1 MVNINLRT
9 YYTAIEL
16 IRNFVNNKTI
26 DKDFFN
32 EKFMNMPNEENSQ
45 AKNEN
50 TGEEASMA
58 NKAYKENSQA
68 TNNVGENNSEANNI
82 GRFYYIAKKHNLVSL
97 MEQAM
102 EKMGFES
109 DSDIWKRWLK
119 EKNQLIYKSVLMDVE
134 REAIQ
139 DFFEENNIWYM
150 LLKGMVIRKY
160 YPAPELREMADN
172 DILFDN
178 KYSKEV
184 YDFMTAR
191 GYKSDDYNKGYH
203 DEYLKPPAYNFEM
216 HRQLVSSKE
225 RPKWYEYYKDVKSIL
240 INDANGKNQFY
251 FSDNDFYVYFIV
263 HTYKHFL
270 NSGMGLRTVLDVY
283 LYLNNLQDK
292 LDFDYIEEQLKKLDA
307 YDFEQTFRSLA
318 FKMFGENAKE
328 GNAAADELQDSF
340 DAKEQDMLRES
351 FDAKKQDKLCGS
363 FDAKE
368 QDKWWNSFDDKE
380 HDMLSYI
387 LDAGTYGNLE
397 NSVATRWGILRVR
410 RRKHPIKQNTYSA
423 DFSLQW
429 IQSRNFSHFF
439 TSINGQSHS
448 CTFIES
454 AKCHLHEEKKSRV
467 SFGKFLR
474 SS

>member
-1 MVNINLRT
+1 MANINLKT
-9 YYTAIEL
+9 YYMVIKIL
-16 IRNFVNNKTI
+16 GDFVNNKII

-32 EKFMNMPNEENSQ
+32 ENIIDVANEENSQ
-45 AKNEN
+45 KI
-50 TGEEASMA
+50 
-58 NKAYKENSQA
+58 Y
-68 TNNVGENNSEANNI
+68 I
-82 GRFYYIAKKHNLVSL
+82 GRIYYIAKKHNLVSI
-97 MEQAM
+97 MAQAM
-102 EKMGFES
+102 EKLGFES

-139 DFFEENNIWYM
+139 DFFEKNNIWYM

-184 YDFMTAR
+184 YEFMTAR

-240 INDANGKNQFY
+240 IKDTNENRETAANSESNNTSNQFC

-283 LYLNNLQDK
+283 LYVSNLQEK

-307 YDFEQTFRSLA
+307 YDFEQTFRSIA
-318 FKMFGENAKE
+318 FKMFDENLEDRKWW
-328 GNAAADELQDSF
+328 NSF
-340 DAKEQDMLRES
+340 DAKEQE
-351 FDAKKQDKLCGS
+351 
-363 FDAKE
+363 
-368 QDKWWNSFDDKE
+368 
-380 HDMLSYI
+380 MLSYI

-397 NSVATRWGILRVR
+397 NSVAHKMGYTKGEKKKTSDKAKYIFRRLFPSMDTIEEFFPFFYKHKWAIPFLYIYRIGKIPFT
-410 RRKHPIKQNTYSA
+410 RRKKVA
-423 DFSLQW
+423 GELKEVF
-429 IQSRNFSHFF
+429 
-439 TSINGQSHS
+439 
-448 CTFIES
+448 
-454 AKCHLHEEKKSRV
+454 KK
-467 SFGKFLR
+467 
-474 SS
+474 

>member
-1 MVNINLRT
+1 MENINLKT
-9 YYTAIEL
+9 YYMVIKIL
-16 IRNFVNNKTI
+16 GDFVNNTII

-32 EKFMNMPNEENSQ
+32 ENIIDVANEENSQ
-45 AKNEN
+45 KI
-50 TGEEASMA
+50 
-58 NKAYKENSQA
+58 Y
-68 TNNVGENNSEANNI
+68 I
-82 GRFYYIAKKHNLVSL
+82 GRIYYIAKKHNLVSI
-97 MEQAM
+97 MAQAM
-102 EKMGFES
+102 EKLGFES

-139 DFFEENNIWYM
+139 DFFEKNNIWYM

-283 LYLNNLQDK
+283 LYVSNLQEK

-307 YDFEQTFRSLA
+307 YDFEQTFRSIA
-318 FKMFGENAKE
+318 FKMFDENLEDRKWW
-328 GNAAADELQDSF
+328 DLF
-340 DAKEQDMLRES
+340 DVKEQE
-351 FDAKKQDKLCGS
+351 
-363 FDAKE
+363 
-368 QDKWWNSFDDKE
+368 
-380 HDMLSYI
+380 MLSYV

-397 NSVATRWGILRVR
+397 NSVAHKMGYTKGEKKKTSDKAKYIFRRLFPSMDTIEEFFPFFYKHKWAIPFLYIYRIGKIPFT
-410 RRKHPIKQNTYSA
+410 RRKKVA
-423 DFSLQW
+423 GELKEVF
-429 IQSRNFSHFF
+429 
-439 TSINGQSHS
+439 
-448 CTFIES
+448 
-454 AKCHLHEEKKSRV
+454 KK
-467 SFGKFLR
+467 
-474 SS
+474 

>member
-1 MVNINLRT
+1 MANINLKT
-9 YYTAIEL
+9 YYMVIKIL
-16 IRNFVNNKTI
+16 GDFVNNKII

-32 EKFMNMPNEENSQ
+32 ENIIDVANEENSQ
-45 AKNEN
+45 KI
-50 TGEEASMA
+50 
-58 NKAYKENSQA
+58 Y
-68 TNNVGENNSEANNI
+68 I
-82 GRFYYIAKKHNLVSL
+82 GRIYYIAKKHNLVSI
-97 MEQAM
+97 MAQAM
-102 EKMGFES
+102 EKLGFES

-139 DFFEENNIWYM
+139 DFFEKNNIWYM

-184 YDFMTAR
+184 YEFMTAR

-283 LYLNNLQDK
+283 LYVSNLQEK

-307 YDFEQTFRSLA
+307 YDFEQTFRSIA

-387 LDAGTYGNLE
+387 FDAGTYGNLE
-397 NSVATRWGILRVR
+397 NSVAHKMGYTKGEKKKASDKVKYIFRRLFPSMDTIEEFFPFFYKHKWAIPFLYIYRIGKMPFT
-410 RRKHPIKQNTYSA
+410 RRKKVA
-423 DFSLQW
+423 GELREVF
-429 IQSRNFSHFF
+429 
-439 TSINGQSHS
+439 
-448 CTFIES
+448 
-454 AKCHLHEEKKSRV
+454 KK
-467 SFGKFLR
+467 
-474 SS
+474 

>member
-1 MVNINLRT
+1 MANINLGT

-32 EKFMNMPNEENSQ
+32 EKIMNMSNEENSQ
-45 AKNEN
+45 A
-50 TGEEASMA
+50 A
-58 NKAYKENSQA
+58 NNA
-68 TNNVGENNSEANNI
+68 GENNSRNNNI
-82 GRFYYIAKKHNLVSL
+82 GILYYIAKKHNLVSL
-97 MEQAM
+97 MAQAM

-139 DFFEENNIWYM
+139 NFFEENNIWYM

-203 DEYLKPPAYNFEM
+203 DEYLKPPAYNCEM

-307 YDFEQTFRSLA
+307 YDFEQTFRSLT

-397 NSVATRWGILRVR
+397 NSVAHKMGYTKGEKKKASDKAKYIFRRLFPSMDTIEEFFPFFYKHKWAIPFLYIYRIGKIPFT
-410 RRKHPIKQNTYSA
+410 RRKKVA
-423 DFSLQW
+423 GELREVF
-429 IQSRNFSHFF
+429 
-439 TSINGQSHS
+439 
-448 CTFIES
+448 
-454 AKCHLHEEKKSRV
+454 KK
-467 SFGKFLR
+467 
-474 SS
+474 

>member
-1 MVNINLRT
+1 MVIKILGD
-9 YYTAIEL
+9 
-16 IRNFVNNKTI
+16 FVNNKII
-26 DKDFFN
+26 DKDFFYEN
-32 EKFMNMPNEENSQ
+32 IIDVANEENSQ
-45 AKNEN
+45 KI
-50 TGEEASMA
+50 
-58 NKAYKENSQA
+58 Y
-68 TNNVGENNSEANNI
+68 I
-82 GRFYYIAKKHNLVSL
+82 GRIYYIAKKHNLVSI
-97 MEQAM
+97 MAQAM
-102 EKMGFES
+102 EKLGFES

-184 YDFMTAR
+184 YEFMTAR

-318 FKMFGENAKE
+318 FKMFGEKAKE
-328 GNAAADELQDSF
+328 GNVAADELQGSF
-340 DAKEQDMLRES
+340 DDKEQDMLRES

-368 QDKWWNSFDDKE
+368 QDKWWNSFDAKE
-380 HDMLSYI
+380 QEMLSYI

-397 NSVATRWGILRVR
+397 NSVAHKMGYTKGEKKKASDKAKYIFRRLFPSMDTIEEFFPFFYKHKWAIPFLYIYRIGKIPFT
-410 RRKHPIKQNTYSA
+410 RRKKVA
-423 DFSLQW
+423 GELREVF
-429 IQSRNFSHFF
+429 
-439 TSINGQSHS
+439 
-448 CTFIES
+448 
-454 AKCHLHEEKKSRV
+454 KK
-467 SFGKFLR
+467 
-474 SS
+474 

>member
-1 MVNINLRT
+1 
-9 YYTAIEL
+9 
-16 IRNFVNNKTI
+16 
-26 DKDFFN
+26 
-32 EKFMNMPNEENSQ
+32 
-45 AKNEN
+45 
-50 TGEEASMA
+50 MA
-58 NKAYKENSQA
+58 
-68 TNNVGENNSEANNI
+68 
-82 GRFYYIAKKHNLVSL
+82 
-97 MEQAM
+97 QAM
-102 EKMGFES
+102 EKLGFES

-139 DFFEENNIWYM
+139 DFFEKNNIWYM

-184 YDFMTAR
+184 YEFMTAR

-240 INDANGKNQFY
+240 IKDTNENRETAANSESNNTSNQFY

-263 HTYKHFL
+263 QTYKHFL

-283 LYLNNLQDK
+283 LYVSNLQEK

-307 YDFEQTFRSLA
+307 YDFEQTFRSIA
-318 FKMFGENAKE
+318 FKMFDENLEDRKWW
-328 GNAAADELQDSF
+328 DLF
-340 DAKEQDMLRES
+340 DVKEQE
-351 FDAKKQDKLCGS
+351 
-363 FDAKE
+363 
-368 QDKWWNSFDDKE
+368 
-380 HDMLSYI
+380 MLSYI

-397 NSVATRWGILRVR
+397 NRVAHKMGYTKGEKKKTSDKAKYIFRRLFPSMDTIEEFFPFFYKHKWAIPFLYIYRIGKSPFT
-410 RRKHPIKQNTYSA
+410 RRKKVA
-423 DFSLQW
+423 GELKEVF
-429 IQSRNFSHFF
+429 
-439 TSINGQSHS
+439 
-448 CTFIES
+448 
-454 AKCHLHEEKKSRV
+454 KK
-467 SFGKFLR
+467 
-474 SS
+474 

>member
-1 MVNINLRT
+1 MVNINLKI
-9 YYTAIEL
+9 YYMVIKIL
-16 IRNFVNNKTI
+16 GDFVNNKII

-32 EKFMNMPNEENSQ
+32 ENIIDVANEENSQ
-45 AKNEN
+45 KI
-50 TGEEASMA
+50 
-58 NKAYKENSQA
+58 Y
-68 TNNVGENNSEANNI
+68 I
-82 GRFYYIAKKHNLVSL
+82 GRIYYIAKKHNLVSI
-97 MEQAM
+97 MAQAM
-102 EKMGFES
+102 EKLGFES

-139 DFFEENNIWYM
+139 DFFEKNNIWYM

-184 YDFMTAR
+184 YEFMTAR
-191 GYKSDDYNKGYH
+191 GYKCDDYNKGYH

-240 INDANGKNQFY
+240 IKDTNENRETAANSESNNTSNQFY

-283 LYLNNLQDK
+283 LYVSNLQEK

-307 YDFEQTFRSLA
+307 YDFEQTFRSIA
-318 FKMFGENAKE
+318 FKMFDENLEDRKWW
-328 GNAAADELQDSF
+328 DLF
-340 DAKEQDMLRES
+340 DVKEQE
-351 FDAKKQDKLCGS
+351 
-363 FDAKE
+363 
-368 QDKWWNSFDDKE
+368 
-380 HDMLSYI
+380 MLSYV

-397 NSVATRWGILRVR
+397 NSVAHKMGYTKGEKKKTSDKAKYIFRRLFPSMDTIEEFFPFFYKHKWAIPFLYIYRIGKIPFT
-410 RRKHPIKQNTYSA
+410 RRKKVAGELKEVFKKQEWYSA
-423 DFSLQW
+423 
-429 IQSRNFSHFF
+429 
-439 TSINGQSHS
+439 
-448 CTFIES
+448 
-454 AKCHLHEEKKSRV
+454 
-467 SFGKFLR
+467 
-474 SS
+474 

>member
-1 MVNINLRT
+1 M
-9 YYTAIEL
+9 AIEL

-397 NSVATRWGILRVR
+397 NSVAHKMGYTKGEKKKASDKVKYIFRRLFPSMDTIEEFFPFFYKHKWAIPFLYIYRIGKMPFT
-410 RRKHPIKQNTYSA
+410 RRKKVA
-423 DFSLQW
+423 GELREVF
-429 IQSRNFSHFF
+429 
-439 TSINGQSHS
+439 
-448 CTFIES
+448 
-454 AKCHLHEEKKSRV
+454 KK
-467 SFGKFLR
+467 
-474 SS
+474 

>member
-1 MVNINLRT
+1 MVIKILGD
-9 YYTAIEL
+9 
-16 IRNFVNNKTI
+16 FVNNKII

-32 EKFMNMPNEENSQ
+32 ENIIDVANEENSQ
-45 AKNEN
+45 KI
-50 TGEEASMA
+50 
-58 NKAYKENSQA
+58 Y
-68 TNNVGENNSEANNI
+68 I
-82 GRFYYIAKKHNLVSL
+82 GRIYYIAKKHNLVSI
-97 MEQAM
+97 MAQAM
-102 EKMGFES
+102 AKLGFES

-139 DFFEENNIWYM
+139 DFFEKNNIWYM

-184 YDFMTAR
+184 YEFMTAR

-240 INDANGKNQFY
+240 IKDTNENRETAANSESNNTSNQFY

-283 LYLNNLQDK
+283 LYVSNLQEK

-307 YDFEQTFRSLA
+307 YDFEQTFRSIA
-318 FKMFGENAKE
+318 FKMFDENLEDRKWW
-328 GNAAADELQDSF
+328 DLF
-340 DAKEQDMLRES
+340 DVKEQE
-351 FDAKKQDKLCGS
+351 
-363 FDAKE
+363 
-368 QDKWWNSFDDKE
+368 
-380 HDMLSYI
+380 MLSYV

-397 NSVATRWGILRVR
+397 NSVAHKMGYTKGEKKKASDKVKYIFRRLFPSMDTIEEFFPFFYKHKWAIPFLYIYRIGKIPFA
-410 RRKHPIKQNTYSA
+410 RRKKVA
-423 DFSLQW
+423 GELKEVF
-429 IQSRNFSHFF
+429 
-439 TSINGQSHS
+439 
-448 CTFIES
+448 
-454 AKCHLHEEKKSRV
+454 KK
-467 SFGKFLR
+467 
-474 SS
+474 

>member
-1 MVNINLRT
+1 MENINLKT
-9 YYTAIEL
+9 YYMVIKIL
-16 IRNFVNNKTI
+16 GDFVNNKII

-32 EKFMNMPNEENSQ
+32 ENIIDVANEENSQ
-45 AKNEN
+45 KI
-50 TGEEASMA
+50 
-58 NKAYKENSQA
+58 Y
-68 TNNVGENNSEANNI
+68 I
-82 GRFYYIAKKHNLVSL
+82 GRIYYIAKKHNLVSI
-97 MEQAM
+97 MAQAM
-102 EKMGFES
+102 EKLGFES

-139 DFFEENNIWYM
+139 DFFEKNNIWYM

-178 KYSKEV
+178 KYSEEV
-184 YDFMTAR
+184 YEFMTAR
-191 GYKSDDYNKGYH
+191 GYKCDDYNKGYH

-240 INDANGKNQFY
+240 IKDTNENRETAANSESNNTSNQFY

-283 LYLNNLQDK
+283 LYVSNLQEK

-307 YDFEQTFRSLA
+307 YDFEQTFRSIA
-318 FKMFGENAKE
+318 FKMFDENLEDRKWW
-328 GNAAADELQDSF
+328 DLF
-340 DAKEQDMLRES
+340 DVKEQE
-351 FDAKKQDKLCGS
+351 
-363 FDAKE
+363 
-368 QDKWWNSFDDKE
+368 
-380 HDMLSYI
+380 MLSYI

-397 NSVATRWGILRVR
+397 NSVAHKMGYTKGEKKKASDKVKYIFRRLFPPMDTIEEFFPFFYKHKWAIPFLYIYRIGKIPFA
-410 RRKHPIKQNTYSA
+410 RRKKVA
-423 DFSLQW
+423 GELKEVF
-429 IQSRNFSHFF
+429 
-439 TSINGQSHS
+439 
-448 CTFIES
+448 
-454 AKCHLHEEKKSRV
+454 KK
-467 SFGKFLR
+467 
-474 SS
+474 

>member
-16 IRNFVNNKTI
+16 IINFVNNKTI

-397 NSVATRWGILRVR
+397 NSVAHKMGYTKGEKKKASDKAKYIFRRLFPSMDTIEEFFPFFYKHKWAIPFLYIYRIGKMPFT
-410 RRKHPIKQNTYSA
+410 RRKKVA
-423 DFSLQW
+423 GELREVF
-429 IQSRNFSHFF
+429 
-439 TSINGQSHS
+439 
-448 CTFIES
+448 
-454 AKCHLHEEKKSRV
+454 KK
-467 SFGKFLR
+467 
-474 SS
+474 

>member
-1 MVNINLRT
+1 M
-9 YYTAIEL
+9 A
-16 IRNFVNNKTI
+16 
-26 DKDFFN
+26 
-32 EKFMNMPNEENSQ
+32 NEENSQ
-45 AKNEN
+45 KI
-50 TGEEASMA
+50 
-58 NKAYKENSQA
+58 Y
-68 TNNVGENNSEANNI
+68 I
-82 GRFYYIAKKHNLVSL
+82 GRIYYIAKKHNLVSL
-97 MEQAM
+97 MAQAM
-102 EKMGFES
+102 EKLGFES

-139 DFFEENNIWYM
+139 DFFEKNNIWYM

-184 YDFMTAR
+184 YEFMTAR
-191 GYKSDDYNKGYH
+191 GYKCDDYNKGYH

-240 INDANGKNQFY
+240 IKDTNENRETAANSESNNTSNQFY

-283 LYLNNLQDK
+283 LYVSNLQEK

-307 YDFEQTFRSLA
+307 YDFEQTFRSIA
-318 FKMFGENAKE
+318 FKMFGKNAKE

-340 DAKEQDMLRES
+340 DDKEQDMLRES

-368 QDKWWNSFDDKE
+368 QDKWWNSFDAQE
-380 HDMLSYI
+380 QEMLSYI

-397 NSVATRWGILRVR
+397 NSVAHKMGYTKGEKKKASDKVKYIFRRLFPPMDTIEEFFPFFYKHKWAIPFLYIYRIGKIPFA
-410 RRKHPIKQNTYSA
+410 RRKKVA
-423 DFSLQW
+423 GELKEVF
-429 IQSRNFSHFF
+429 
-439 TSINGQSHS
+439 
-448 CTFIES
+448 
-454 AKCHLHEEKKSRV
+454 KK
-467 SFGKFLR
+467 
-474 SS
+474 

>member
-397 NSVATRWGILRVR
+397 NSVAHKMGYTKGEKKKASDKAKYIFRRLFPSMDTIEESFPFFYKHKWAIPFLYIYRIGKMPFT
-410 RRKHPIKQNTYSA
+410 RRKKVA
-423 DFSLQW
+423 GELREVF
-429 IQSRNFSHFF
+429 
-439 TSINGQSHS
+439 
-448 CTFIES
+448 
-454 AKCHLHEEKKSRV
+454 KK
-467 SFGKFLR
+467 
-474 SS
+474 

>member
-1 MVNINLRT
+1 MENINLKT
-9 YYTAIEL
+9 YYMVIKIL
-16 IRNFVNNKTI
+16 GDFVNNKII

-32 EKFMNMPNEENSQ
+32 ENIIDVANEENSQ
-45 AKNEN
+45 KI
-50 TGEEASMA
+50 
-58 NKAYKENSQA
+58 Y
-68 TNNVGENNSEANNI
+68 I
-82 GRFYYIAKKHNLVSL
+82 GRIYYIAKKHNLVSI
-97 MEQAM
+97 MAQAM
-102 EKMGFES
+102 EKLGFES

-251 FSDNDFYVYFIV
+251 FSNNDFYVYFIV

-340 DAKEQDMLRES
+340 DDKEQDMLRES

-380 HDMLSYI
+380 QEMLSYI

-397 NSVATRWGILRVR
+397 NSVAHKMGYTKGEKKKASDKAKYIFRRLFPSMDTIEEFFPFFYKHKWAIPFLYIYRIGKIPFT
-410 RRKHPIKQNTYSA
+410 RRKKVA
-423 DFSLQW
+423 GELREVF
-429 IQSRNFSHFF
+429 
-439 TSINGQSHS
+439 
-448 CTFIES
+448 
-454 AKCHLHEEKKSRV
+454 KK
-467 SFGKFLR
+467 
-474 SS
+474 

>member
-1 MVNINLRT
+1 MENINLKT
-9 YYTAIEL
+9 YYMVIKIL
-16 IRNFVNNKTI
+16 GDFVNNKII

-32 EKFMNMPNEENSQ
+32 ENIIDVANEENSQ
-45 AKNEN
+45 KI
-50 TGEEASMA
+50 
-58 NKAYKENSQA
+58 Y
-68 TNNVGENNSEANNI
+68 I
-82 GRFYYIAKKHNLVSL
+82 GRIYYIAKKHNLVSI
-97 MEQAM
+97 MAQAM
-102 EKMGFES
+102 EKLGFES

-139 DFFEENNIWYM
+139 DFFEKNNIWYM

-184 YDFMTAR
+184 YEFMTAR

-240 INDANGKNQFY
+240 IKDTNENRETAANSESNNTSNQFY

-283 LYLNNLQDK
+283 LYVSNLQEK

-307 YDFEQTFRSLA
+307 YDFEQTFRSIA
-318 FKMFGENAKE
+318 FKMFDENLEDRKWW
-328 GNAAADELQDSF
+328 DLF
-340 DAKEQDMLRES
+340 DVKEQE
-351 FDAKKQDKLCGS
+351 
-363 FDAKE
+363 
-368 QDKWWNSFDDKE
+368 
-380 HDMLSYI
+380 MLSYV

-397 NSVATRWGILRVR
+397 NSVAHKMGYTKGEKKKTSDKAKYIFRRLFPSMDTIEEFFPFFYKHKWAIPFLYIYRIGKLPFT
-410 RRKHPIKQNTYSA
+410 RRKKVA
-423 DFSLQW
+423 GELKEVF
-429 IQSRNFSHFF
+429 
-439 TSINGQSHS
+439 
-448 CTFIES
+448 
-454 AKCHLHEEKKSRV
+454 KK
-467 SFGKFLR
+467 
-474 SS
+474 

>member
-1 MVNINLRT
+1 MANINLKT
-9 YYTAIEL
+9 YYMVIKIL
-16 IRNFVNNKTI
+16 GDFVNNKII

-32 EKFMNMPNEENSQ
+32 ENIIDVANEENSQ
-45 AKNEN
+45 KI
-50 TGEEASMA
+50 
-58 NKAYKENSQA
+58 Y
-68 TNNVGENNSEANNI
+68 I
-82 GRFYYIAKKHNLVSL
+82 GRIYYIAKKHNLVSI
-97 MEQAM
+97 MAQAM
-102 EKMGFES
+102 EKLGFES

-139 DFFEENNIWYM
+139 DFFEKNNIWYM

-184 YDFMTAR
+184 YEFMTAR

-240 INDANGKNQFY
+240 IKDTNENRETAANSESNNTSNQFY

-283 LYLNNLQDK
+283 LYVSNLQEK

-307 YDFEQTFRSLA
+307 YDFEQTFRSIA
-318 FKMFGENAKE
+318 FKMFDENLEDRKWW
-328 GNAAADELQDSF
+328 DLF
-340 DAKEQDMLRES
+340 DVKEQE
-351 FDAKKQDKLCGS
+351 
-363 FDAKE
+363 
-368 QDKWWNSFDDKE
+368 
-380 HDMLSYI
+380 MLSSI

-397 NSVATRWGILRVR
+397 NRVAHKMGYTKGEKKKTSDKAKYIFRRLFPSMDTIEEFFPFFYKHKWAIPFLYIYRIGKSPFT
-410 RRKHPIKQNTYSA
+410 RRKKVA
-423 DFSLQW
+423 GELKEVF
-429 IQSRNFSHFF
+429 
-439 TSINGQSHS
+439 
-448 CTFIES
+448 
-454 AKCHLHEEKKSRV
+454 KK
-467 SFGKFLR
+467 
-474 SS
+474 

>member
-1 MVNINLRT
+1 MENINLKT
-9 YYTAIEL
+9 YYMVIKIL
-16 IRNFVNNKTI
+16 GDFVNNKII

-32 EKFMNMPNEENSQ
+32 ENIIDVANEENSQ
-45 AKNEN
+45 KI
-50 TGEEASMA
+50 
-58 NKAYKENSQA
+58 Y
-68 TNNVGENNSEANNI
+68 I
-82 GRFYYIAKKHNLVSL
+82 GRIYYIAKKHNLVSI
-97 MEQAM
+97 MAQAM
-102 EKMGFES
+102 EKLGFES

-139 DFFEENNIWYM
+139 DFFEKNNIWYM

-184 YDFMTAR
+184 YEFMTAR
-191 GYKSDDYNKGYH
+191 GYKSDDYNKGYD

-240 INDANGKNQFY
+240 IKDTNENRETAANNESNNTSNQFY

-283 LYLNNLQDK
+283 LYVSNLQEK

-307 YDFEQTFRSLA
+307 YDFEQTFRSIA
-318 FKMFGENAKE
+318 FKMFDENLEDRKWW
-328 GNAAADELQDSF
+328 DLF
-340 DAKEQDMLRES
+340 DVKEQE
-351 FDAKKQDKLCGS
+351 
-363 FDAKE
+363 
-368 QDKWWNSFDDKE
+368 
-380 HDMLSYI
+380 MLSYV

-397 NSVATRWGILRVR
+397 NSVAHKMGYTKGEKKKASDKVKYIFRRLFPSMDTIEEFFPFFYKHKWAIPFLYIYRIGKMPFT
-410 RRKHPIKQNTYSA
+410 RRKKVA
-423 DFSLQW
+423 GELREVF
-429 IQSRNFSHFF
+429 
-439 TSINGQSHS
+439 
-448 CTFIES
+448 
-454 AKCHLHEEKKSRV
+454 KK
-467 SFGKFLR
+467 
-474 SS
+474 

>member
-1 MVNINLRT
+1 MVIKILGD
-9 YYTAIEL
+9 
-16 IRNFVNNKTI
+16 FVNNKII

-32 EKFMNMPNEENSQ
+32 ENIIDVANEENSQ
-45 AKNEN
+45 KI
-50 TGEEASMA
+50 
-58 NKAYKENSQA
+58 Y
-68 TNNVGENNSEANNI
+68 I
-82 GRFYYIAKKHNLVSL
+82 GRIYYIAKKHNLVSL
-97 MEQAM
+97 MAQAM
-102 EKMGFES
+102 EKLGFES

-139 DFFEENNIWYM
+139 DFFEKNNIWYM

-184 YDFMTAR
+184 YEFMTAR
-191 GYKSDDYNKGYH
+191 GYKCDDYNKGYH

-240 INDANGKNQFY
+240 IKDTNENRETAANSESNNTSNQFY

-270 NSGMGLRTVLDVY
+270 NSVLDVY
-283 LYLNNLQDK
+283 LYVSNLQEK

-307 YDFEQTFRSLA
+307 YDFEQTFRSIA
-318 FKMFGENAKE
+318 FKMFGKNAKE

-340 DAKEQDMLRES
+340 DDKEQDMLRES

-368 QDKWWNSFDDKE
+368 QDKWWNSFDAQE
-380 HDMLSYI
+380 QEMLSYI

-397 NSVATRWGILRVR
+397 NSVAHKMGYTKGEKKKASDKVKYIFRRLFPPMDTIEEFFPFFYKHKWAIPFLYIYRIGKIPFA
-410 RRKHPIKQNTYSA
+410 RRKKVA
-423 DFSLQW
+423 GELKEVF
-429 IQSRNFSHFF
+429 
-439 TSINGQSHS
+439 
-448 CTFIES
+448 
-454 AKCHLHEEKKSRV
+454 KK
-467 SFGKFLR
+467 
-474 SS
+474 

>member
-1 MVNINLRT
+1 MENINLKI
-9 YYTAIEL
+9 YYIVIKIL
-16 IRNFVNNKTI
+16 GDFVNNKII

-32 EKFMNMPNEENSQ
+32 ENIIDVANEENSQ
-45 AKNEN
+45 KI
-50 TGEEASMA
+50 
-58 NKAYKENSQA
+58 Y
-68 TNNVGENNSEANNI
+68 I
-82 GRFYYIAKKHNLVSL
+82 GRIYYIAKKHNLVSI
-97 MEQAM
+97 MAQAM
-102 EKMGFES
+102 EKLGFES

-139 DFFEENNIWYM
+139 DFFEKNNIWYM

-184 YDFMTAR
+184 YEFMTAR

-240 INDANGKNQFY
+240 IKDTNENRETAANSESNNTSNQFY

-283 LYLNNLQDK
+283 LYVSNLQEK

-307 YDFEQTFRSLA
+307 YDFEQTFRSIA
-318 FKMFGENAKE
+318 FKMFDENLEDRKWW
-328 GNAAADELQDSF
+328 DLF
-340 DAKEQDMLRES
+340 DVKEQE
-351 FDAKKQDKLCGS
+351 
-363 FDAKE
+363 
-368 QDKWWNSFDDKE
+368 
-380 HDMLSYI
+380 MLSYI

-397 NSVATRWGILRVR
+397 NRVAHKMGYTKGEKKKTSDKAKYIFRRLFPSMDTIEEFFPFFYKHKWAIPFLYIYRIGKSPFT
-410 RRKHPIKQNTYSA
+410 RRKKVA
-423 DFSLQW
+423 GELKEVF
-429 IQSRNFSHFF
+429 
-439 TSINGQSHS
+439 
-448 CTFIES
+448 
-454 AKCHLHEEKKSRV
+454 KK
-467 SFGKFLR
+467 
-474 SS
+474 

>member
-1 MVNINLRT
+1 MENINLKT
-9 YYTAIEL
+9 YYMVIKIL
-16 IRNFVNNKTI
+16 GDFVNNKII

-32 EKFMNMPNEENSQ
+32 ENIIDVANEENSQ
-45 AKNEN
+45 KI
-50 TGEEASMA
+50 
-58 NKAYKENSQA
+58 Y
-68 TNNVGENNSEANNI
+68 I
-82 GRFYYIAKKHNLVSL
+82 GRIYYIAKKHNLVSI
-97 MEQAM
+97 MAQAM
-102 EKMGFES
+102 EKLGFES

-139 DFFEENNIWYM
+139 DFFEKNNIWYM

-184 YDFMTAR
+184 YEFMTAR

-225 RPKWYEYYKDVKSIL
+225 RPKWYEYHKDVKSIL
-240 INDANGKNQFY
+240 IKDTNENRETAANNESNNTSNQFY

-283 LYLNNLQDK
+283 LYVSNLQEK

-307 YDFEQTFRSLA
+307 YDFEQTFRSIA
-318 FKMFGENAKE
+318 FKMFDENLEDRKWW
-328 GNAAADELQDSF
+328 DLF
-340 DAKEQDMLRES
+340 DVKEQE
-351 FDAKKQDKLCGS
+351 
-363 FDAKE
+363 
-368 QDKWWNSFDDKE
+368 
-380 HDMLSYI
+380 MLSYV

-397 NSVATRWGILRVR
+397 NSVVHKMGYTKGEKKKTSDKARYIFRRLFPSMDTIEEFFPFFYKHKWAIPFLYIYRIGKIPFT
-410 RRKHPIKQNTYSA
+410 RRKKVA
-423 DFSLQW
+423 GELKEVF
-429 IQSRNFSHFF
+429 
-439 TSINGQSHS
+439 
-448 CTFIES
+448 
-454 AKCHLHEEKKSRV
+454 KK
-467 SFGKFLR
+467 
-474 SS
+474 

>member
-1 MVNINLRT
+1 MENINLKT
-9 YYTAIEL
+9 YYMVIKIL
-16 IRNFVNNKTI
+16 GDFVNNKII

-32 EKFMNMPNEENSQ
+32 ENIIDVANEENSQ
-45 AKNEN
+45 KI
-50 TGEEASMA
+50 
-58 NKAYKENSQA
+58 Y
-68 TNNVGENNSEANNI
+68 I
-82 GRFYYIAKKHNLVSL
+82 GRIYYIAKKHNLVSI
-97 MEQAM
+97 MAQAM
-102 EKMGFES
+102 EKLGFES

-139 DFFEENNIWYM
+139 DFFEKNNIWYM

-240 INDANGKNQFY
+240 IKDTNENRETAANSESNNTSNQFY

-283 LYLNNLQDK
+283 LYVSNLQEK

-307 YDFEQTFRSLA
+307 YDFEQTFRSIA
-318 FKMFGENAKE
+318 FKMFDENLEDRKWW
-328 GNAAADELQDSF
+328 DLF
-340 DAKEQDMLRES
+340 DVKEQE
-351 FDAKKQDKLCGS
+351 
-363 FDAKE
+363 
-368 QDKWWNSFDDKE
+368 
-380 HDMLSYI
+380 MLSYV

-397 NSVATRWGILRVR
+397 NSVAHKMGYTKGEKKKTSDKAKYIFRRLFPSMDTIEEFFPFFYKHKWAIPFLYIYRIGKIPFT
-410 RRKHPIKQNTYSA
+410 RRKKVA
-423 DFSLQW
+423 GELKEVF
-429 IQSRNFSHFF
+429 
-439 TSINGQSHS
+439 
-448 CTFIES
+448 
-454 AKCHLHEEKKSRV
+454 KK
-467 SFGKFLR
+467 
-474 SS
+474 

>member
-1 MVNINLRT
+1 MENINLKT
-9 YYTAIEL
+9 YYMVIKIL
-16 IRNFVNNKTI
+16 GDFVNNKII
-26 DKDFFN
+26 DKDFFYEN
-32 EKFMNMPNEENSQ
+32 IIDVANEENSQ
-45 AKNEN
+45 KI
-50 TGEEASMA
+50 
-58 NKAYKENSQA
+58 Y
-68 TNNVGENNSEANNI
+68 I
-82 GRFYYIAKKHNLVSL
+82 GRIYYIAKKHNLVSI
-97 MEQAM
+97 MAQAM
-102 EKMGFES
+102 EKLGFES

-340 DAKEQDMLRES
+340 DDKEQDMLRES

-397 NSVATRWGILRVR
+397 NSVAHKMGYTKGEKKKASDKAKYIFRRLFPSMDTIEEFFPFFYKHKWAIPFLYIYRIGKIPFT
-410 RRKHPIKQNTYSA
+410 RRKKVA
-423 DFSLQW
+423 GELREVF
-429 IQSRNFSHFF
+429 
-439 TSINGQSHS
+439 
-448 CTFIES
+448 
-454 AKCHLHEEKKSRV
+454 KK
-467 SFGKFLR
+467 
-474 SS
+474 

>member
-1 MVNINLRT
+1 MANINLKT
-9 YYTAIEL
+9 YYMVIKIL
-16 IRNFVNNKTI
+16 GDFVNNKII

-32 EKFMNMPNEENSQ
+32 ENIIDVANEENSQ
-45 AKNEN
+45 KI
-50 TGEEASMA
+50 
-58 NKAYKENSQA
+58 Y
-68 TNNVGENNSEANNI
+68 I
-82 GRFYYIAKKHNLVSL
+82 GRIYYIAKKHNLVSI
-97 MEQAM
+97 MAQAM
-102 EKMGFES
+102 EKLGFES

-139 DFFEENNIWYM
+139 DFFEKKNIWYM

-184 YDFMTAR
+184 YEFMTAR
-191 GYKSDDYNKGYH
+191 GYKSDDYNKGYD

-240 INDANGKNQFY
+240 IKDTNENRETAANNESNNTSNQFY

-283 LYLNNLQDK
+283 LYVSNLQEK

-307 YDFEQTFRSLA
+307 YDFEQTFRSIA
-318 FKMFGENAKE
+318 FKMFDENLEDRKWW
-328 GNAAADELQDSF
+328 DLF
-340 DAKEQDMLRES
+340 DVKEQE
-351 FDAKKQDKLCGS
+351 
-363 FDAKE
+363 
-368 QDKWWNSFDDKE
+368 
-380 HDMLSYI
+380 MLSYV

-397 NSVATRWGILRVR
+397 NSVAHKMGYTKGEKKKASDKVKYIFRRLFPSMDTIEEFFPFFYKHKWAIPFLYIYRIGKMPFT
-410 RRKHPIKQNTYSA
+410 RRKKVA
-423 DFSLQW
+423 GELREVF
-429 IQSRNFSHFF
+429 
-439 TSINGQSHS
+439 
-448 CTFIES
+448 
-454 AKCHLHEEKKSRV
+454 KK
-467 SFGKFLR
+467 
-474 SS
+474 

>member
-9 YYTAIEL
+9 YYMAIEL

-397 NSVATRWGILRVR
+397 NSVAHKMGYTKGEKKKASDKVKYIFRRLFPSMDTIEEFFPFFYKHKWAIPFLYIYRIGKMPFA
-410 RRKHPIKQNTYSA
+410 RRKKVA
-423 DFSLQW
+423 GELKEVF
-429 IQSRNFSHFF
+429 
-439 TSINGQSHS
+439 
-448 CTFIES
+448 
-454 AKCHLHEEKKSRV
+454 KK
-467 SFGKFLR
+467 
-474 SS
+474 

>member
-328 GNAAADELQDSF
+328 GNAAAYELQDSF
-340 DAKEQDMLRES
+340 DAKEQDMLREL

-397 NSVATRWGILRVR
+397 NSVAHKMGYTKGEKKKASDKAKYIFRRLFPSMDTIEEFFPFFYKHKWAIPFLYIYRIGKMPFT
-410 RRKHPIKQNTYSA
+410 RRKKVA
-423 DFSLQW
+423 GELREVF
-429 IQSRNFSHFF
+429 
-439 TSINGQSHS
+439 
-448 CTFIES
+448 
-454 AKCHLHEEKKSRV
+454 KK
-467 SFGKFLR
+467 
-474 SS
+474 

>member
-1 MVNINLRT
+1 MENINLKT
-9 YYTAIEL
+9 YYMVIKIL
-16 IRNFVNNKTI
+16 GDFVNNKII

-32 EKFMNMPNEENSQ
+32 ENIIDVANEENSQ
-45 AKNEN
+45 KI
-50 TGEEASMA
+50 
-58 NKAYKENSQA
+58 Y
-68 TNNVGENNSEANNI
+68 I
-82 GRFYYIAKKHNLVSL
+82 GRIYYIAKKHNLVSI
-97 MEQAM
+97 MAQAM
-102 EKMGFES
+102 EKLGFES

-139 DFFEENNIWYM
+139 DFFEKNNIWYM

-184 YDFMTAR
+184 YEFMTAR

-240 INDANGKNQFY
+240 IKDTNENRETAANSESNNSSNQFY

-270 NSGMGLRTVLDVY
+270 NSGMGLRTVLDIY
-283 LYLNNLQDK
+283 LYVSNLQEK

-307 YDFEQTFRSLA
+307 YDFEQTFRSIA
-318 FKMFGENAKE
+318 FKMFDENLEDRKWW
-328 GNAAADELQDSF
+328 DLF
-340 DAKEQDMLRES
+340 DVKEQE
-351 FDAKKQDKLCGS
+351 
-363 FDAKE
+363 
-368 QDKWWNSFDDKE
+368 
-380 HDMLSYI
+380 MLSYV

-397 NSVATRWGILRVR
+397 NSVAHKMGYTKGEKKKTSDKAKYIFRRLFPSMDTIEEFFPFFYKHKWAIPFLYIYRIGKIPFA
-410 RRKHPIKQNTYSA
+410 RRKKVA
-423 DFSLQW
+423 GELKEVF
-429 IQSRNFSHFF
+429 
-439 TSINGQSHS
+439 
-448 CTFIES
+448 
-454 AKCHLHEEKKSRV
+454 KK
-467 SFGKFLR
+467 
-474 SS
+474 

>member
-1 MVNINLRT
+1 MVIKILGD
-9 YYTAIEL
+9 
-16 IRNFVNNKTI
+16 FVNNKII

-32 EKFMNMPNEENSQ
+32 ENIIDVANEENSQ
-45 AKNEN
+45 KI
-50 TGEEASMA
+50 
-58 NKAYKENSQA
+58 Y
-68 TNNVGENNSEANNI
+68 I
-82 GRFYYIAKKHNLVSL
+82 GRIYYIAKKHNLVSI
-97 MEQAM
+97 MAQAM
-102 EKMGFES
+102 EKLGFES

-139 DFFEENNIWYM
+139 DFFEKNNIWYM

-184 YDFMTAR
+184 YEFMTAR
-191 GYKSDDYNKGYH
+191 GYKCDDYNKGYH

-240 INDANGKNQFY
+240 IKDTNENRETAANSESNNTSNQFY

-283 LYLNNLQDK
+283 LYVSNLQEK

-307 YDFEQTFRSLA
+307 YDFEQTFRSIA
-318 FKMFGENAKE
+318 FKMFDENLEDRKWW
-328 GNAAADELQDSF
+328 DLF
-340 DAKEQDMLRES
+340 DVKEQE
-351 FDAKKQDKLCGS
+351 
-363 FDAKE
+363 
-368 QDKWWNSFDDKE
+368 
-380 HDMLSYI
+380 MLSYV

-397 NSVATRWGILRVR
+397 NSVAHKMGYTKGEKKKTSDKAKYIFRRLFPSMDTIEEFFPFFYKHKWAIPFLYIYRIGKIPFT
-410 RRKHPIKQNTYSA
+410 RRKKVA
-423 DFSLQW
+423 GELKEVF
-429 IQSRNFSHFF
+429 
-439 TSINGQSHS
+439 
-448 CTFIES
+448 
-454 AKCHLHEEKKSRV
+454 KK
-467 SFGKFLR
+467 
-474 SS
+474 

>member
-1 MVNINLRT
+1 MENINLKT
-9 YYTAIEL
+9 YYMVIKIL
-16 IRNFVNNKTI
+16 GDFVNNKII

-32 EKFMNMPNEENSQ
+32 ENIIDVANEENSQ
-45 AKNEN
+45 KI
-50 TGEEASMA
+50 
-58 NKAYKENSQA
+58 Y
-68 TNNVGENNSEANNI
+68 I
-82 GRFYYIAKKHNLVSL
+82 GRIYYIAKKHNLVSI
-97 MEQAM
+97 MAQAM
-102 EKMGFES
+102 EKLGFES

-139 DFFEENNIWYM
+139 DFFEKNNIWYM

-160 YPAPELREMADN
+160 YPSPELREMADN

-240 INDANGKNQFY
+240 IKDTNENRETAANSESNNTSNQFY

-270 NSGMGLRTVLDVY
+270 NSGMGLRTALDVY
-283 LYLNNLQDK
+283 LYVSNLQEK

-307 YDFEQTFRSLA
+307 YDFEQTFRSIA
-318 FKMFGENAKE
+318 FKMFDENLEDRKWW
-328 GNAAADELQDSF
+328 DLF
-340 DAKEQDMLRES
+340 DVKEQE
-351 FDAKKQDKLCGS
+351 
-363 FDAKE
+363 
-368 QDKWWNSFDDKE
+368 
-380 HDMLSYI
+380 MLSYV

-397 NSVATRWGILRVR
+397 NSVAHKMGYTKGEKKKTSDKAKYIFRRLFPSMDTIEEFFPFFYKHKWAIPFLYIYRIGKIPFT
-410 RRKHPIKQNTYSA
+410 RRKKVA
-423 DFSLQW
+423 GELKEVF
-429 IQSRNFSHFF
+429 
-439 TSINGQSHS
+439 
-448 CTFIES
+448 
-454 AKCHLHEEKKSRV
+454 KK
-467 SFGKFLR
+467 
-474 SS
+474 

>member
-1 MVNINLRT
+1 MVIKILGD
-9 YYTAIEL
+9 
-16 IRNFVNNKTI
+16 FVNNKII

-32 EKFMNMPNEENSQ
+32 ENIIDVANEENSQ
-45 AKNEN
+45 KI
-50 TGEEASMA
+50 
-58 NKAYKENSQA
+58 Y
-68 TNNVGENNSEANNI
+68 I
-82 GRFYYIAKKHNLVSL
+82 GRIYYIAKKHNLVSL

-397 NSVATRWGILRVR
+397 NSVAHKMGYTKGEKKKASDKVKYIFRRLFPSMDTIEEFFPFFYKHKWAIPFLYIYRIGKMPFT
-410 RRKHPIKQNTYSA
+410 RRKKVA
-423 DFSLQW
+423 GELREVF
-429 IQSRNFSHFF
+429 
-439 TSINGQSHS
+439 
-448 CTFIES
+448 
-454 AKCHLHEEKKSRV
+454 KK
-467 SFGKFLR
+467 
-474 SS
+474 

>member
-1 MVNINLRT
+1 MANINLKT
-9 YYTAIEL
+9 YYMVIKIL
-16 IRNFVNNKTI
+16 GDFVNNKII

-32 EKFMNMPNEENSQ
+32 ENIIDVANEENSQ
-45 AKNEN
+45 KI
-50 TGEEASMA
+50 
-58 NKAYKENSQA
+58 Y
-68 TNNVGENNSEANNI
+68 I
-82 GRFYYIAKKHNLVSL
+82 GRIYYIAKKHNLVSI
-97 MEQAM
+97 MAQAM
-102 EKMGFES
+102 EKLGFES

-139 DFFEENNIWYM
+139 DFFEKNNIWYM

-160 YPAPELREMADN
+160 YPAPEFREMADN

-184 YDFMTAR
+184 YEFMTAR

-240 INDANGKNQFY
+240 IKDTNENRETAANSESNNTSNQFY

-283 LYLNNLQDK
+283 LYVSNLQEK

-307 YDFEQTFRSLA
+307 YDFEQTFRSIA
-318 FKMFGENAKE
+318 FKMFDENLEDRKWW
-328 GNAAADELQDSF
+328 DLF
-340 DAKEQDMLRES
+340 DVKEQE
-351 FDAKKQDKLCGS
+351 
-363 FDAKE
+363 
-368 QDKWWNSFDDKE
+368 
-380 HDMLSYI
+380 MLSYI

-397 NSVATRWGILRVR
+397 NSVAHKMGYTKGEKKKASDKVKYIFRRLFPSMDTIEEFFPFFYKHKWAIPFLYIYRIGKIPFA
-410 RRKHPIKQNTYSA
+410 RRKKVA
-423 DFSLQW
+423 GELKEVF
-429 IQSRNFSHFF
+429 
-439 TSINGQSHS
+439 
-448 CTFIES
+448 
-454 AKCHLHEEKKSRV
+454 KK
-467 SFGKFLR
+467 
-474 SS
+474 

>member
-397 NSVATRWGILRVR
+397 NSVAHKMGYTKGEKEKASDKAKYIFRRLFPSMDTIEEFFPFFYKHKWAIPFLYIYRIGKMPFT
-410 RRKHPIKQNTYSA
+410 RRKKVA
-423 DFSLQW
+423 GELREVF
-429 IQSRNFSHFF
+429 
-439 TSINGQSHS
+439 
-448 CTFIES
+448 
-454 AKCHLHEEKKSRV
+454 KK
-467 SFGKFLR
+467 
-474 SS
+474 

>member
-26 DKDFFN
+26 EKDFLN
-32 EKFMNMPNEENSQ
+32 ERIMNMPDEENSQ
-45 AKNEN
+45 EKNEN

-68 TNNVGENNSEANNI
+68 TNNAGKNNSEANNI

-97 MEQAM
+97 MAQAM

-109 DSDIWKRWLK
+109 DSDIWKCWLK

-387 LDAGTYGNLE
+387 FDAGTYGNLE
-397 NSVATRWGILRVR
+397 NSVAHKMGYTKGEKKKASDKVKYIFRRLFPSMDTIEEFFPFFYKHKWAIPFLYIYRIGKIPFT
-410 RRKHPIKQNTYSA
+410 RRKKVA
-423 DFSLQW
+423 GELREVF
-429 IQSRNFSHFF
+429 
-439 TSINGQSHS
+439 
-448 CTFIES
+448 
-454 AKCHLHEEKKSRV
+454 KK
-467 SFGKFLR
+467 
-474 SS
+474 

>member
-26 DKDFFN
+26 EKDFLN
-32 EKFMNMPNEENSQ
+32 ERIMNMPNEENSQ
-45 AKNEN
+45 EKNEN

-97 MEQAM
+97 MAQAM

-307 YDFEQTFRSLA
+307 YDFEQTFRSLT

-328 GNAAADELQDSF
+328 GNVAADELQDSF
-340 DAKEQDMLRES
+340 DAKEQNKLR
-351 FDAKKQDKLCGS
+351 GS

-368 QDKWWNSFDDKE
+368 QDMLRGSFDAKE
-380 HDMLSYI
+380 QDMLSYI

-397 NSVATRWGILRVR
+397 NSVAHKMGYTKGEKKKASDKVKYIFRRLFPSMDTIEEFFPFFYKHKWAIPFLYIYRIGKMPFT
-410 RRKHPIKQNTYSA
+410 RRKKVA
-423 DFSLQW
+423 GELREVF
-429 IQSRNFSHFF
+429 
-439 TSINGQSHS
+439 
-448 CTFIES
+448 
-454 AKCHLHEEKKSRV
+454 KK
-467 SFGKFLR
+467 
-474 SS
+474 

>member
-1 MVNINLRT
+1 MENINLKT
-9 YYTAIEL
+9 YYMVIKIL
-16 IRNFVNNKTI
+16 GDFVNNKII

-32 EKFMNMPNEENSQ
+32 ENIIDVANEENSQ
-45 AKNEN
+45 KI
-50 TGEEASMA
+50 
-58 NKAYKENSQA
+58 Y
-68 TNNVGENNSEANNI
+68 I
-82 GRFYYIAKKHNLVSL
+82 GRIYYIAKKHNLVSI
-97 MEQAM
+97 MAQAM
-102 EKMGFES
+102 EKLGFES

-119 EKNQLIYKSVLMDVE
+119 EKKQLIYKSVLMDVE

-139 DFFEENNIWYM
+139 DFFEKNNIWYM

-184 YDFMTAR
+184 YEFMTAR

-240 INDANGKNQFY
+240 IKDTNENRETAANNESNNTSNQFY

-283 LYLNNLQDK
+283 LYVSNLQEK

-307 YDFEQTFRSLA
+307 YDFEQTFRSIA
-318 FKMFGENAKE
+318 FKMFDENLEDRKWW
-328 GNAAADELQDSF
+328 DLF
-340 DAKEQDMLRES
+340 DVKEQE
-351 FDAKKQDKLCGS
+351 
-363 FDAKE
+363 
-368 QDKWWNSFDDKE
+368 
-380 HDMLSYI
+380 MLSYV

-397 NSVATRWGILRVR
+397 NSVVHKMGYTKGEKKKTSDKARYIFRRLFPSMDTIEEFFPFFYKHKWAIPFLYIYRIGKIPFT
-410 RRKHPIKQNTYSA
+410 RRKKVA
-423 DFSLQW
+423 GELKEVF
-429 IQSRNFSHFF
+429 
-439 TSINGQSHS
+439 
-448 CTFIES
+448 
-454 AKCHLHEEKKSRV
+454 KK
-467 SFGKFLR
+467 
-474 SS
+474 

>member
-1 MVNINLRT
+1 MENINLKT
-9 YYTAIEL
+9 YYMVIKIL
-16 IRNFVNNKTI
+16 GDFVNNKII
-26 DKDFFN
+26 DKDFFYEN
-32 EKFMNMPNEENSQ
+32 IIDVANEENSQ
-45 AKNEN
+45 KI
-50 TGEEASMA
+50 
-58 NKAYKENSQA
+58 Y
-68 TNNVGENNSEANNI
+68 I
-82 GRFYYIAKKHNLVSL
+82 GRIYYIAKKHNLVSL
-97 MEQAM
+97 MAQAM

-109 DSDIWKRWLK
+109 DSEIWKRWLK

-283 LYLNNLQDK
+283 LYVSNLQDK

-340 DAKEQDMLRES
+340 DAKEQDKWWNSFDAKEQDMLRES
-351 FDAKKQDKLCGS
+351 FDDKKQDKLCGS

-368 QDKWWNSFDDKE
+368 QDKWWNSFDAKE
-380 HDMLSYI
+380 QEMLSYI

-397 NSVATRWGILRVR
+397 NSVAHKMGYTKGEKKKASDKAKYIFRRLFPSMDTIEEFFPFFYKHKWAIPFLYIYRIGKIPFT
-410 RRKHPIKQNTYSA
+410 RRKKVA
-423 DFSLQW
+423 GELREVF
-429 IQSRNFSHFF
+429 
-439 TSINGQSHS
+439 
-448 CTFIES
+448 
-454 AKCHLHEEKKSRV
+454 KK
-467 SFGKFLR
+467 
-474 SS
+474 

>member
-1 MVNINLRT
+1 MENINLKT
-9 YYTAIEL
+9 YYMVIKIL
-16 IRNFVNNKTI
+16 GDFVNNKII

-32 EKFMNMPNEENSQ
+32 ENIIDVANEENSQ
-45 AKNEN
+45 KI
-50 TGEEASMA
+50 
-58 NKAYKENSQA
+58 Y
-68 TNNVGENNSEANNI
+68 I
-82 GRFYYIAKKHNLVSL
+82 GRIYYIAKKHNLVSI
-97 MEQAM
+97 MAQAM
-102 EKMGFES
+102 EKLGFES

-139 DFFEENNIWYM
+139 DFFEKNNIWYM

-184 YDFMTAR
+184 YEFMTAR

-240 INDANGKNQFY
+240 IKDTNENRETAANSESNNTSNQFY

-283 LYLNNLQDK
+283 LYVSNLQEK

-307 YDFEQTFRSLA
+307 YDFEQTFRSIA
-318 FKMFGENAKE
+318 FKMFDENLEDRKWW
-328 GNAAADELQDSF
+328 DLF
-340 DAKEQDMLRES
+340 DAKEQE
-351 FDAKKQDKLCGS
+351 
-363 FDAKE
+363 
-368 QDKWWNSFDDKE
+368 
-380 HDMLSYI
+380 MLSYV

-397 NSVATRWGILRVR
+397 NSVAHKMGYTKGEKKKTSDKAKYIFRRLFPSMDTIEEFFPFFYKHKWAIPFLYIYRIGKIPFA
-410 RRKHPIKQNTYSA
+410 RRKKVA
-423 DFSLQW
+423 GELKEVF
-429 IQSRNFSHFF
+429 
-439 TSINGQSHS
+439 
-448 CTFIES
+448 
-454 AKCHLHEEKKSRV
+454 KK
-467 SFGKFLR
+467 
-474 SS
+474 